1 MSYTS
6 KLNFC
11 LSQSTSLGGSA
22 DNATKALPTRRLTD
36 RLNFALAGYGL
47 LAGGSVSAAEPA
59 NIVTTVIGKSTQLTM
74 TITETTTI
82 TIAILGG

>member
-6 KLNFC
+6 KLNLC

-22 DNATKALPTRRLTD
+22 DSAAKALPTRRLTD

-47 LAGGSVSAAEPA
+47 LAGGSVSAPEPA
-59 NIVTTVIGKSTQLTM
+59 NIVTEHSSSTVI
-74 TITETTTI
+74 TTTI
-82 TIAILGG
+82 ARNASISYIIRGG

>member
-6 KLNFC
+6 KLNLC
-11 LSQSTSLGGSA
+11 LTPSTSLGGSDTSA
-22 DNATKALPTRRLTD
+22 AKALPTRRLTD

-59 NIVTTVIGKSTQLTM
+59 NIATEHSSSTVI
-74 TITETTTI
+74 TTTI
-82 TIAILGG
+82 EKNASISYIIRGG

>member
-6 KLNFC
+6 KLNLC
-11 LSQSTSLGGSA
+11 VSPATSLGGSDA
-22 DNATKALPTRRLTD
+22 SAAKSLPTLRLTN

-59 NIVTTVIGKSTQLTM
+59 IIVTTANVSGDVSGTVAETA
-74 TITETTTI
+74 TITYT
-82 TIAILGG
+82 ILGG

>member
-6 KLNFC
+6 KLNLC
-11 LSQSTSLGGSA
+11 LSSSTNLGGSA
-22 DNATKALPTRRLTD
+22 DSAAKALPTRRLTD

-59 NIVTTVIGKSTQLTM
+59 NIETEHSSSTA
-74 TITETTTI
+74 ITTTI
-82 TIAILGG
+82 AKNASISYTIRGG